1 MIRSA
6 ALALLA
12 CLAGAAVVGVPY
24 GWHAAWVTFALVGAV
39 AAAALAGAH
48 LAAAHRRALGGLS
61 RQLALGVALAVGAV
75 LIAVW
80 LAAEEMFVSNHDAL
94 VVSAMTAVGGVVA
107 VRGFRLLARGAL
119 RDVEALRDGLRA
131 VGEGERNVRVRAGGR
146 DELAELAAEA
156 NATIARL
163 GEEERA
169 RDAADRA
176 RRELVAAVSHD
187 LRTPLASLRLLVES
201 VEDGVATGE
210 TRERYLREMRTHVRA
225 LSVLIDDLFELSRLE
240 AGEIAWS
247 VHELEVGELVSET
260 VSALRAQA
268 AARGVAVRVELP
280 PGDVLA
286 EANAEKV
293 QRVLFNLIVNAI
305 RHTPA
310 DGSVVVRAQNAPA
323 TGGGAVEIEVADDG
337 AGVAPEER
345 ERVFEPFYRGGADAA
360 ARSGDGA
367 GLGLAVARAI
377 VEAHGGRIWLE
388 PAVPHGTRVRFTL
401 RPGAG
406 AGAAAGMRRAPI
418 A

>member
-1 MIRSA
+1 VIRSL
-6 ALALLA
+6 ALALAA
-12 CLAGAAVVGVPY
+12 CLAGAAVVGIPY
-24 GWHAAWVTFALVGAV
+24 GWHAAWVTFALVAAV
-39 AAAALAGAH
+39 AAVALAGAH
-48 LAAAHRRALGGLS
+48 LAAARRRALGGLS
-61 RQLALGVALAVGAV
+61 RQLAAGVALAVGAV
-75 LIAVW
+75 LVAVW

-94 VVSAMTAVGGVVA
+94 VVAAMTAVGGIVA
-107 VRGFRLLARGAL
+107 VRGFQLLARGAL

-131 VGEGERNVRVRAGGR
+131 VGEGERDVRVRAGGR

-169 RDAADRA
+169 REAADRA

-201 VEDGVATGE
+201 IEDGVATGE

-225 LSVLIDDLFELSRLE
+225 LSVLVDDLFELSRLE

-247 VHELEVGELVSET
+247 VHEIELGELVSET

-268 AARGVAVRVELP
+268 AARGVAVRAELP
-280 PGDVLA
+280 GGEVRA

-310 DGSVVVRAQNAPA
+310 DGSVVVRARGGA
-323 TGGGAVEIEVADDG
+323 TGDGPGGAVEVEVVDDG
-337 AGVAPEER
+337 AGIAPQER

-388 PAVPHGTRVRFTL
+388 PALPRGTRVRFTL
-401 RPGAG
+401 RPGSG
-406 AGAAAGMRRAPI
+406 APAQPTPVA
-418 A
+418 